1 MIIGCGK
8 GMPEGIYG
16 ERFRV
21 PSSELIVVK

>member
-1 MIIGCGK
+1 MIIACGK

-21 PSSELIVVK
+21 PTSELIVVK